1 MGDSSITIKL
11 TDLTKAYGKQA
22 AVRQLNLQ
30 VRRGE
35 LFGFLGPNGAGKT
48 TTIKMMTGL
57 LEPTNGSVAISGINI
72 WKNPIKA
79 KKILAY
85 VPDQPNL
92 YPKLT
97 GWDYLQFIASVF
109 RIPKKRFQSRA
120 KELLSIFGLT
130 DRADELIESYSHGM
144 KQKIAICGA
153 LVHEPDVIF
162 LDEPTVGLDPKS
174 ARTLKNLLR
183 QLCDTGTTV
192 FVSTHILEIAEQ
204 MCDRVGII
212 LDGKIIALGTMEELR
227 EQEGNTEQSLED
239 IFLELTGGEDQQA
252 LIDEIS
258 KPNQSD
264 TYV

>member
-1 MGDSSITIKL
+1 MAHASVSIQL
-11 TDLTKAYGKQA
+11 ADLVKTYGRQE
-22 AVRQLNLQ
+22 AVQQLNLQ
-30 VRRGE
+30 VHKGE

-57 LEPTNGSVAISGINI
+57 LEPSDGSVEITGIDI
-72 WKNPIKA
+72 WKDPIQA
-79 KKILAY
+79 KKVVSY

-109 RIPKKRFQSRA
+109 RLPKDQFLARA
-120 KELLSIFGLT
+120 KELLHIFGLA
-130 DRADELIESYSHGM
+130 DRADELIEGYSHGM

-153 LVHEPDVIF
+153 LVHEPEVIF

-183 QLCDTGTTV
+183 QLCDTGMTV
-192 FVSTHILEIAEQ
+192 FLSTHILEIAEQ
-204 MCDRVGII
+204 MCDRIGII
-212 LDGKIIALGTMEELR
+212 SEGNLIALGTMEELR
-227 EQEGNTEQSLED
+227 KQEGHGEQSLED
-239 IFLELTGGEDQQA
+239 IFLELTGGDDQKA

-258 KPNQSD
+258 KADQGD
-264 TYV
+264 ADG